1 MARKKYIAPI
11 RNTERIGD
19 SLIKIN
25 NNFENLKTALCEVET
40 KFDST
45 VTTRTFFYYGPNSSV
60 DPYSSMDNGK
70 ATFPSNATIARFCN
84 DVNQLNLTV
93 VSKRNDEAYVI
104 YQKTGYISQTAIRNT
119 SGYYPVVGPPRTIA
133 QISRPAS
140 APQTSWQYYNV
151 QSPDR
156 YNMYSPIFVIYKL
169 VYNGRQYS
177 AVSGFPKFSQAETSS
192 TTNWANPVAWGQY

>member
-1 MARKKYIAPI
+1 MARKKHITSI

-25 NNFENLKTALCEVET
+25 NNFQNLKTALCEIET
-40 KFDST
+40 NFNST

-70 ATFPSNATIARFCN
+70 ATFPSNVTIARFCN
-84 DVNQLNLTV
+84 DVNQLNLTAI
-93 VSKRNDEAYVI
+93 SKINDEAYVI
-104 YQKTGYISQTAIRNT
+104 YQKTGYISKSSIRNT
-119 SGYYPVVGPPRTIA
+119 SGAYPVTGPPRGITGAA
-133 QISRPAS
+133 QIS
-140 APQTSWQYYNV
+140 WQPWDV
-151 QSPDR
+151 QSPDV

-169 VYNGRQYS
+169 VYNGRQYN

-192 TTNWANPVAWGQY
+192 TTNWWNPVAWGQY